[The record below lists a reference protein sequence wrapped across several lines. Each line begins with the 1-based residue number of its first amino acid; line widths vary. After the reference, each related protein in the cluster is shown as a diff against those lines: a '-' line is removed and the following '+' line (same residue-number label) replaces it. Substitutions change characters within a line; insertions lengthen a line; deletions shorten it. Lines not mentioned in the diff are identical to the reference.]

1 MTTLNH
7 DPHGARR
14 PGAWTVALALTLV
27 GCPGSDPGE
36 TGKGETDPSGGPGGV
51 DSTGVTTAGPA
62 GDPGGDPS
70 GEPTTSPGSTG
81 TTGTTGT
88 TDPATSAPTTD
99 DDPSSAGTSGEPG
112 TTSDADTDTEDPP
125 PEGWA
130 PRDMARVF
138 LSGHSLTDNPL
149 PEYVLAIAQSL
160 AAKDFDFNQQI
171 GIGSPIRVRTLG
183 NSWNNLDWPGYK
195 KGKNRAG
202 VDMDVIAELK
212 SPKTL
217 GPGERY
223 DTLVITERHDIL
235 DTIRWEDTAGLLRH
249 YHDRLIDGNP
259 DGHTLFYHSWL
270 DIDKAAPQA
279 WIKHE
284 KQALFAWECVA
295 SKINL
300 KLESEGRKDRLS
312 TLPVGAALALLVER
326 ALADEVSGIAGSTA
340 QKMGAIFNDNVH
352 LTPVGVYYAAL
363 VTYAAV
369 FRSSPVGAAVPQG
382 VNPQPAADLQQIAW
396 DFVRDY
402 YTTPGVGQHTM
413 EECRSFISDSVC
425 ESFWTLKGDPGKIP
439 NCKTHFLD
447 ANANNGSNPFKWPDP
462 NIMVW
467 PAP

>member
-1 MTTLNH
+1 MSIVHH
-7 DPHGARR
+7 DRGGRR
-14 PGAWTVALALTLV
+14 PWIAGPVALALTLV
-27 GCPGSDPGE
+27 ACPADDPGA
-36 TGKGETDPSGGPGGV
+36 TGKGETTTSTAPTGV
-51 DSTGVTTAGPA
+51 ASTGVTAT
-62 GDPGGDPS
+62 DPS
-70 GEPTTSPGSTG
+70 GDTTMSP
-81 TTGTTGT
+81 GTTGT
-88 TDPATSAPTTD
+88 TDPATSTPTTGL
-99 DDPSSAGTSGEPG
+99 DDPSTSSTGDESGTSA
-112 TTSDADTDTEDPP
+112 TATDTDTEDPP
-125 PEGWA
+125 AEGWA

-160 AAKDFDFNQQI
+160 GGKDFNFNQQI

-183 NSWNNLDWPGYK
+183 DSWNNLDWPGYK
-195 KGKNRAG
+195 QGKNRDG

-235 DTIRWEDTAGLLRH
+235 DVIRWEDTAGLLRH

-279 WIKHE
+279 WIEHE
-284 KQALFAWECVA
+284 KHALFAWECVA

-300 KLESEGRKDRLS
+300 KLESEGRGDRIS
-312 TLPVGAALALLVER
+312 TLPVGAALVDLVER
-326 ALADEVSGIAGSTA
+326 VLADEVAGVGGTTA

-352 LTPVGVYYAAL
+352 LTPLGVYYAAL

-382 VNPQPAADLQQIAW
+382 VDPQPAADLQQIAW
-396 DFVRDY
+396 DFVRAY
-402 YTTPGVGQHTM
+402 YTAPGAGQHTM
-413 EECRSFISDSVC
+413 EACRSFVSESVC
-425 ESFWTLKGDPGKIP
+425 ASFWTLKGEPGKIA
-439 NCKTHFLD
+439 NCQAHFLD

-462 NIMVW
+462 DLMVW